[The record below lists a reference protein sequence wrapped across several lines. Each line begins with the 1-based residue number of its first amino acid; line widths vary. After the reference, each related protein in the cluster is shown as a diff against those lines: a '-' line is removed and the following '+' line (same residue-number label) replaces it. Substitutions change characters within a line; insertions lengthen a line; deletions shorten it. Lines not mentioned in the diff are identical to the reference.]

1 MAKEQ
6 HQRWL
11 EFLCSDYLMKV
22 EYELVTID
30 HFVWEQ
36 WHIV

>member
-11 EFLCSDYLMKV
+11 EFLYSNYLTKV
-22 EYELVTID
+22 ESGLVTID
-30 HFVWEQ
+30 HFVGEHWP
-36 WHIV
+36 IV

>member
-1 MAKEQ
+1 MAQEQ

-11 EFLCSDYLMKV
+11 ESLCRNYLTKV
-22 EYELVTID
+22 SYGLVTID

-36 WHIV
+36 RLTM